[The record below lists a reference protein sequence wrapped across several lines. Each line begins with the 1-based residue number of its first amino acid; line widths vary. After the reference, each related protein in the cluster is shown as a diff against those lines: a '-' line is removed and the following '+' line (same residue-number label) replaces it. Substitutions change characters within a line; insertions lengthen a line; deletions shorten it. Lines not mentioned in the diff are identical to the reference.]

1 MYERYWYMPAQICFV
16 TDVQA
21 IQAAVCTAKVR
32 FSNWLSKAVCGGE
45 VDPLITYFADEELVS
60 LKDKVGSFSPLL

>member
-1 MYERYWYMPAQICFV
+1 MPAQICFV